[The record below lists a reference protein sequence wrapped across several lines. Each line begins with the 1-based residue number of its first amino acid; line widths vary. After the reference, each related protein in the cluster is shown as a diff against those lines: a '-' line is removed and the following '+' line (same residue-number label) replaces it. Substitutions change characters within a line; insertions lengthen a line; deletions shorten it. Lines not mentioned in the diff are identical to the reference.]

1 MEYVLMSRKELDQV
15 SVFERLKSKE
25 MKQKEAAMMLMLSE
39 RQIREKL
46 KLFRAL
52 GPPSLIHQLR
62 GRPSN
67 HRLEAGYLE
76 TALALVV
83 EKYPDFGPTFAAE
96 KLFET
101 HGLKVNHETLRLKMI
116 EAGLWKPKK
125 QKVKHRQWRD
135 RKDCLG
141 ELVQL
146 DGSDHAWFEE
156 RGPRCDLLAFIDDAT
171 SQILQLEFAPESTL
185 GVMRATK
192 NYLGKYGRPVSFYT
206 DRGGVYK
213 VNQYNP
219 DHDKL
224 TQYERALQ
232 ELDIKPLHARS
243 PQAKGRVERLF
254 GTLQDRLVKELRL
267 RAISTIEEANQFIKG
282 EYLTKHNLK
291 YAVIPK
297 SSTNLHRSIE
307 NYDINNILCL
317 KEERT
322 LTNDFTVRYESQ
334 WFQLEKKQNTI
345 ITPKDVITVSTLL
358 TGETKL
364 SVRQT
369 SLSFHEID
377 KPIVRVK
384 TERLIK
390 DRKPSIPSLNHPWRQ
405 YQKIRKLK
413 PAVSILQKAE
423 VSILR

>member
-1 MEYVLMSRKELDQV
+1 
-15 SVFERLKSKE
+15 
-25 MKQKEAAMMLMLSE
+25 MMLRLSE

-62 GRPSN
+62 GKPSN
-67 HRLEAGYLE
+67 HRLETRYLE
-76 TALALVV
+76 TALGLVV

-96 KLFET
+96 KLFEI
-101 HGLKVNHETLRLKMI
+101 HGLKVNHETLRLMMI

-125 QKVKHRQWRD
+125 QKVRHRQWRD

-146 DGSDHAWFEE
+146 DGSDHAWFEG
-156 RGPRCDLLAFIDDAT
+156 RAPRCDLLAFIDDAT

-192 NYLGKYGRPVSFYT
+192 NYLDKHGRPVSFYT

-213 VNQYNP
+213 INQNNP

-224 TQYERALQ
+224 TQYERALN
-232 ELDIKPLHARS
+232 ELDIKPIHARS

-267 RAISTIEEANQFIKG
+267 RAISTTEEANQFIKE
-282 EYLTKHNLK
+282 EYLTSHNLK

-307 NYDINNILCL
+307 NYDIINVLCL

-334 WFQLEKKQNTI
+334 WFQLEKKQNTLI
-345 ITPKDVITVSTLL
+345 IPKDVITVSTLL
-358 TGETKL
+358 TGETNL
-364 SVRQT
+364 SIRKT

-384 TERLIK
+384 TERLIT
-390 DRKPSIPSLNHPWRQ
+390 DRKPSMPSFNHPWRQ
-405 YQKIRKLK
+405 YQNISKLK

>member
-15 SVFERLKSKE
+15 SIFERLKIKSI
-25 MKQKEAAMMLMLSE
+25 KQREAAKMLMLSE
-39 RQIREKL
+39 RQVREKL

-52 GPPSLIHQLR
+52 GPPSLIHRLR

-67 HRLEAGYLE
+67 NQLDPDLVKR
-76 TALALVV
+76 ALNLVT
-83 EKYPDFGPTFAAE
+83 EKYPDFGPVFAAE
-96 KLFET
+96 KLAES
-101 HGLKVNHETLRLKMI
+101 HNIKINHESLRKKMI
-116 EAGLWKPKK
+116 EAGLWRPKK
-125 QKVKHRQWRD
+125 EKVKHRQWRD
-135 RKDCLG
+135 RKECLG

-156 RGPRCDLLAFIDDAT
+156 RSPRCDLLAFIDDAT

-192 NYLGKYGRPVSFYT
+192 NYLDKHGRPVSFYT

-213 VNQYNP
+213 VNQNNP

-232 ELDIKPLHARS
+232 ELDIKPIHARS

-267 RAISTIEEANQFIKG
+267 RAISTIEEANQFIKE
-282 EYLTKHNLK
+282 EYLTSHNLK

-322 LTNDFTVRYESQ
+322 LTNDFTIRYESQ

-345 ITPKDVITVSTLL
+345 IFPKDVITVSTLL
-358 TGETKL
+358 TRETNL
-364 SVRQT
+364 SIRKT

-377 KPIVRVK
+377 KPIIRVK
-384 TERLIK
+384 TGRLIT
-390 DRKPSIPSLNHPWRQ
+390 DRKPSIPSFNHPWRQ
-405 YQKIRKLK
+405 YQNIRKLK
-413 PAVSILQKAE
+413 PAVSTLQKAE
-423 VSILR
+423 VSTLR

>member
-1 MEYVLMSRKELDQV
+1 M
-15 SVFERLKSKE
+15 
-25 MKQKEAAMMLMLSE
+25 
-39 RQIREKL
+39 
-46 KLFRAL
+46 
-52 GPPSLIHQLR
+52 
-62 GRPSN
+62 
-67 HRLEAGYLE
+67 E
-76 TALALVV
+76 TALGLVV

-96 KLFET
+96 KLFEV

-125 QKVKHRQWRD
+125 QKVRHRQWRD

-146 DGSDHAWFEE
+146 DGSDHNWFEG

-192 NYLGKYGRPVSFYT
+192 NYLDKHGRPVSFYT

-232 ELDIKPLHARS
+232 ELDIKPIHARS

-267 RAISTIEEANQFIKG
+267 RAISTIEEANQFIKE
-282 EYLTKHNLK
+282 EYLAKHNLK

-297 SSTNLHRSIE
+297 SSTNLHRSIKDY
-307 NYDINNILCL
+307 NINNILCL

-345 ITPKDVITVSTLL
+345 ITPKDIITVSTLL

-390 DRKPSIPSLNHPWRQ
+390 DRKPSIPSFNHPWRQ
-405 YQKIRKLK
+405 YQNIRKLK